1 MNLRLFTCLGLLS
14 IAACFNI
21 KAAEPSGRIQIA
33 DFKGDKAGA
42 VSYTFDDGLR
52 NQYLIAAPVME
63 RLHIPGTFFIIP
75 GEVAASDE
83 KVESKKPGAWGG
95 VTWDEVRSLASK
107 GFEIGNHGYSH
118 ENLAKLTDKP
128 DELEHEI
135 EYSADVIERETGTFP
150 MSFCYPYNSFNEQ
163 VESIV
168 NRRHAVARTFQQGF
182 GARDTTA
189 ESLNRWV
196 DKLINGREWGVTMI
210 HGLTDGFDPM
220 RPEVFEAHMAYAKG
234 REGELWIDTFGNVGR
249 YVAERDSTIITDV
262 KTGSDKV
269 SFTPVCSL
277 DTKRFNVPLTFIIL
291 SGKDISRATAKQG
304 KTPLPVTVSDGRIMV
319 DCIPGAGRVT
329 VKWNK

>member
-14 IAACFNI
+14 IATCFNI
-21 KAAEPSGRIQIA
+21 KAAEPSARIQIA

-52 NQYLIAAPVME
+52 NQYLLAAPVME
-63 RLHIPGTFFIIP
+63 RLQIPGTFFVIP
-75 GEVAASDE
+75 GEVAASTPE
-83 KVESKKPGAWGG
+83 LEAKKPGAWGG

-107 GFEIGNHGYSH
+107 GFEIGNHGYTH
-118 ENLAKLTDKP
+118 QNLAKLTDKP
-128 DELEHEI
+128 DELEREI
-135 EYSADVIERETGTFP
+135 EYSADVIEKETGTFP
-150 MSFCYPYNSFNEQ
+150 VSFCYPYNSFNEQ

-196 DKLINGREWGVTMI
+196 DKLISQREWGVTMI

-220 RPEVFEAHMAYAKG
+220 RPEVFEAHMTYAKS
-234 REGELWIDTFGNVGR
+234 RESDLWIDTFGNIGR
-249 YVAERDSTIITDV
+249 YIMERNATDLEDVKAERN
-262 KTGSDKV
+262 KV

-277 DTKRFNVPLTFIIL
+277 DTKRYNVPLTFIIL
-291 SGKDISRATAKQG
+291 TDSDISRATARQD
-304 KTPLPVTVSDGRIMV
+304 KTTLPVTVTDGRIMV

-329 VKWNK
+329 VKWK

>member
-1 MNLRLFTCLGLLS
+1 MSLRLFTCLGMLS
-14 IAACFNI
+14 IAACFNM
-21 KAAEPSGRIQIA
+21 KADEEAAKIQIA
-33 DFKGDKAGA
+33 DFKDDKGGA

-83 KVESKKPGAWGG
+83 KVESKKPGAWGD
-95 VTWDEVRSLASK
+95 VTWDEVRSLAAK
-107 GFEIGNHGYSH
+107 GFEIGNHGYTH
-118 ENLAKLTDKP
+118 QNLAKLTDKP
-128 DELEHEI
+128 DELEREI
-135 EYSADVIERETGTFP
+135 EYSADVIERETGTLP
-150 MSFCYPYNSFNEQ
+150 VSFCYPYNSFNEQ
-163 VESIV
+163 VEGIV

-196 DKLINGREWGVTMI
+196 DKLIDSREWGVTMI

-220 RPEVFEAHMAYAKG
+220 RPEVFEVHMTYVKS

-249 YVAERDSTIITDV
+249 YVKERDSTTINEV
-262 KTGSDKV
+262 KTGADKI

-277 DTKRFNVPLTFIIL
+277 DAKRFNVPLTFIIL
-291 SGKDISRATAKQG
+291 TGKNVNKVTATQG
-304 KTPLPVTVSDGRIMV
+304 KTSLPVTVSSGRILV

>member
-14 IAACFNI
+14 IATCFSI
-21 KAAEPSGRIQIA
+21 KADEAAVKIQIA
-33 DFKGDKAGA
+33 DFKSDKAGA

-52 NQYLIAAPVME
+52 NQYLLAAPVME
-63 RLHIPGTFFIIP
+63 RLQIPGTFFVIP
-75 GEVAASDE
+75 GEVAASTPE
-83 KVESKKPGAWGG
+83 LEAKKPGAWSG

-128 DELEHEI
+128 DELEREI
-135 EYSADVIERETGTFP
+135 EYSADVIEKETGTLLV
-150 MSFCYPYNSFNEQ
+150 SFCYPYNSFNEQ
-163 VESIV
+163 VEDIV

-196 DKLINGREWGVTMI
+196 DKLISGREWGVTMI

-220 RPEVFEAHMAYAKG
+220 RPEVFEEHMTYAKG

-249 YVAERDSTIITDV
+249 YISERHATDIEDV
-262 KTGSDKV
+262 KTARNKV

-277 DTKRFNVPLTFIIL
+277 DTKRYNVPLTFIIL
-291 SGKDISRATAKQG
+291 TDSNVSHATARQG
-304 KTPLPVTVSDGRIMV
+304 KTALPVTVSDGRIMV
-319 DCIPGAGRVT
+319 DCVPGAGRVT